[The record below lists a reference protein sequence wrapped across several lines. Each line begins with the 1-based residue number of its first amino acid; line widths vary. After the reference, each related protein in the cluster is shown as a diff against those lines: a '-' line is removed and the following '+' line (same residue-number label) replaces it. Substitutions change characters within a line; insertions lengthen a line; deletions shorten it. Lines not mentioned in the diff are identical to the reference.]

1 MAVRSCPAAA
11 GCGTEDG
18 RARVVRGYRSAN
30 VSNVMYGLMPVSLTV
45 VGTLWRLVELVVA
58 GEMGACFYR
67 DE

>member
-1 MAVRSCPAAA
+1 M
-11 GCGTEDG
+11 
-18 RARVVRGYRSAN
+18 VRGYRSAN